1 MFRRQNCI
9 FGSCDYISF
18 PKIMGSSAY
27 FEVYT
32 VVMFKYDDFQKASR
46 ISLRGPSIS
55 INSIDA
61 SITEGSKILK
71 SVDSNEISILSRLVH
86 TTNMSAV

>member
-1 MFRRQNCI
+1 
-9 FGSCDYISF
+9 
-18 PKIMGSSAY
+18 MGSGAY

-61 SITEGSKILK
+61 SITEGSNILK
-71 SVDSNEISILSRLVH
+71 SVDSNEISTEQQGVSYSCPTSTYKKYVGCVR
-86 TTNMSAV
+86 